1 MFFKKWVK
9 IVGNYYL
16 FKCNM
21 LIGYLVEN
29 SLLIITNKS
38 SLLFSQTHRAI
49 SI

>member
-9 IVGNYYL
+9 IVGNYHL
-16 FKCNM
+16 FKYNM

-29 SLLIITNKS
+29 SLFIITNKS
-38 SLLFSQTHRAI
+38 SIIFSQIYRAI